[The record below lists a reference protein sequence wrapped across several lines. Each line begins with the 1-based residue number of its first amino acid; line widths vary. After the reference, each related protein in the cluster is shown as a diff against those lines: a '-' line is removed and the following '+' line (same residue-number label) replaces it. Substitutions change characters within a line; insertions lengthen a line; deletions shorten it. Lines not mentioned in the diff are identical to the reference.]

1 MRYILRT
8 LAPQSPLQVAVWRAE
23 HDVARDADVEKA

>member
-1 MRYILRT
+1 VGYILST
-8 LAPQSPLQVAVWRAE
+8 LASRSPLQVAVWRAE